1 MTGLVF
7 DPERHAY
14 ILDGRVIPS
23 VTQILTAEGI
33 INGQWYTEDGRRRGG
48 HVHLALRYLD
58 EGRLDEDSVTD
69 EVRPYLEAWGRF
81 LSETGF
87 ICLQIEQPFADRNLG
102 FAGTPDRVG
111 WMDGDKTLSIIDIK
125 TGAPEPWHALQTA
138 AYAVGLGKRTARRW
152 SVYLRPNGA
161 YRLVQHRHLDDINCW
176 LGLVSVH
183 NWKLKYMG
191 RKS

>member
-87 ICLQIEQPFADRNLG
+87 ICLQIERPFVCEALG
-102 FAGTPDRVG
+102 YAGTPDRVG

-125 TGAPEPWHALQTA
+125 TGSPEPWHALQTA
-138 AYAVGLGKRTARRW
+138 AYAVGIGKRMAKRW
-152 SVYLRPNGA
+152 SVYLRNDGN
-161 YRLVQHRHLDDINCW
+161 YRLVQYQDIDDINAW
-176 LGLVSVH
+176 IGLVSIR
-183 NWKLKYMG
+183 NWKQKHMG

>member
-33 INGQWYTEDGRRRGG
+33 INGQWYTEDGRQRGG

-87 ICLQIEQPFADRNLG
+87 ICLQIERPFVCEALG
-102 FAGTPDRVG
+102 YAGTPDRVG
-111 WMDGDKTLSIIDIK
+111 WMDGGKILSVIDIK
-125 TGAPEPWHALQTA
+125 TGSPEPWHALQTA
-138 AYAVGLGKRTARRW
+138 AYAVGIGKRMAKRW
-152 SVYLRPNGA
+152 SVYLRNDGN
-161 YRLVQHRHLDDINCW
+161 YRLVQYQDIDDINAW
-176 LGLVSVH
+176 IGLVSIR
-183 NWKLKYMG
+183 NWKQKHMG

>member
-48 HVHLALRYLD
+48 HVHLALQYLD

-87 ICLQIEQPFADRNLG
+87 ICLQIERPFVCEALG
-102 FAGTPDRVG
+102 YAGTPDRVG
-111 WMDGDKTLSIIDIK
+111 WMDGGKILSVIDIK
-125 TGAPEPWHALQTA
+125 TGSPEPWHALQTA
-138 AYAVGLGKRTARRW
+138 AYAVGIGKRMAKRW
-152 SVYLRPNGA
+152 SVYLRNDGN
-161 YRLVQHRHLDDINCW
+161 YRLVQYQDIDDINAW
-176 LGLVSVH
+176 IGLVSIR
-183 NWKLKYMG
+183 NWKQKHMG

>member
-69 EVRPYLEAWGRF
+69 EVRPYLEAWQRF
-81 LSETGF
+81 ISETGF
-87 ICLQIEQPFADRNLG
+87 ICLQIEQPYADRNLG

-125 TGAPEPWHALQTA
+125 TGSPEPWHALQTA
-138 AYAVGLGKRTARRW
+138 AYAVGIGKRMAKRW
-152 SVYLRPNGA
+152 SVYLRNDGN
-161 YRLVQHRHLDDINCW
+161 YRLVQYQDIDDINAW
-176 LGLVSVH
+176 IGLVSIR
-183 NWKLKYMG
+183 NWKQKHMG

>member
-87 ICLQIEQPFADRNLG
+87 ICLQIERPFVCEALG
-102 FAGTPDRVG
+102 YAGTPDRVG
-111 WMDGDKTLSIIDIK
+111 WMDGGKILSVIDIK
-125 TGAPEPWHALQTA
+125 TGSPEPWHALQTA
-138 AYAVGLGKRTARRW
+138 AYAVGIGKRMAKRW
-152 SVYLRPNGA
+152 SVYLRNDGN
-161 YRLVQHRHLDDINCW
+161 YRLVQYQDIDDINAW
-176 LGLVSVH
+176 IGLVSIR
-183 NWKLKYMG
+183 NWKQKHMG

>member
-14 ILDGRVIPS
+14 LLDGRVIPS

-48 HVHLALRYLD
+48 HVHLALQYLD

-87 ICLQIEQPFADRNLG
+87 ICLQIERPFVCEALG
-102 FAGTPDRVG
+102 YAGTPDRVG
-111 WMDGDKTLSIIDIK
+111 WMDGGKILSVIDIK
-125 TGAPEPWHALQTA
+125 TGSPEPWHALQTA
-138 AYAVGLGKRTARRW
+138 AYAVGIGKRMAKRW
-152 SVYLRPNGA
+152 SVYLRNDGN
-161 YRLVQHRHLDDINCW
+161 YRLVQYQDIDDINAW
-176 LGLVSVH
+176 IGLVSIR
-183 NWKLKYMG
+183 NWKQKHMG